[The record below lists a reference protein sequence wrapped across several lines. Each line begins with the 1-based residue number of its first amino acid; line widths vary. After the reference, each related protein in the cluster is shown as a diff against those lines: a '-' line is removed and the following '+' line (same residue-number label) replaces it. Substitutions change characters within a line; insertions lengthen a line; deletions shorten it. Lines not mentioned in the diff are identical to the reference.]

1 MCQPRWAKARGGVL
15 PSRKPVID
23 AVLQVGLGQS
33 WCHRLVVTVT
43 NGSLAYR
50 RSVSVTAVVLSAP
63 QLPRSGPIRCLW
75 CGRELPSA
83 IGVGRRRRYCA
94 QACRQ
99 RAYENR
105 NALERGAI
113 PADAVVLTQQERDDL
128 ADRLYQVRCAA
139 EDVATALAES
149 AGPAE
154 LAPLVSEMLAAA
166 RSAER
171 IR

>member
-1 MCQPRWAKARGGVL
+1 MTVDALTYGRRVS
-15 PSRKPVID
+15 PSSSVMASSVM
-23 AVLQVGLGQS
+23 AVP
-33 WCHRLVVTVT
+33 
-43 NGSLAYR
+43 A
-50 RSVSVTAVVLSAP
+50 A
-63 QLPRSGPIRCLW
+63 PRSGPVRCQW
-75 CGRELPSA
+75 CGRELPSSS
-83 IGVGRRRRYCA
+83 GVGRRRRYCA

-154 LAPLVSEMLAAA
+154 LAPAGLGNAGRRTVGGTDQISLTLKLRLRLGMPNQACGALS
-166 RSAER
+166 R
-171 IR
+171 

>member
-1 MCQPRWAKARGGVL
+1 
-15 PSRKPVID
+15 
-23 AVLQVGLGQS
+23 
-33 WCHRLVVTVT
+33 VTI
-43 NGSLAYR
+43 GALAYGR
-50 RSVSVTAVVLSAP
+50 PVSAATSVLTSTPAPSSGTTLSSAADMSS
-63 QLPRSGPIRCLW
+63 SGGTRPGPERCQW
-75 CGRELPSA
+75 CGRELPTST
-83 IGVGRRRRYCA
+83 GVGRRRRYCA

-113 PADAVVLTQQERDDL
+113 PTDAVVLTQQERDDL

-154 LAPLVSEMLAAA
+154 LAPLVTEMLAAA